1 MSERSIVYR
10 QGDVLIRAVDRIPPQ
25 ARRIEREGGRIVL
38 AHGELT
44 GHAHAITAP
53 EEEATFL
60 SADERGRFLQ
70 LVADVDVTH
79 EEHAPIRLPAG
90 RYEIVLQ
97 REWTEADDDRHER
110 ERWRFD

>member
-1 MSERSIVYR
+1 MSRRSIIYR
-10 QGDVLIRAVDRIPPQ
+10 QGDVLMRAVDRIP
-25 ARRIEREGGRIVL
+25 ANATRIEREEGRIVL
-38 AHGELT
+38 AHGEAT
-44 GHAHAITAP
+44 GHAHAISAP

-90 RYEIVLQ
+90 RYEIILQ
-97 REWTEADDDRHER
+97 REWTEADDDRRER
-110 ERWRFD
+110 ERRRFD